1 VAQAAPNE
9 EQLMRGLI
17 FAMYLDDDADEAEV
31 VAQLAELN
39 AIPGVQVVPMVPSD
53 LNDAVSE

>member
-1 VAQAAPNE
+1 
-9 EQLMRGLI
+9 MRGLI
-17 FAMYLDDDADEAEV
+17 IALYVEDDVDEAEV

-39 AIPGVQVVPMVPSD
+39 AIPGVQVVPMAPTD

>member
-1 VAQAAPNE
+1 
-9 EQLMRGLI
+9 MRGLI